1 MKFWHF
7 LWYSLFMA
15 NQKQI
20 YFLGPKTSYT
30 DVAKEE
36 LKKRFNWEGYE
47 DVEKPTITSVSAEL
61 SNLKNAESLAVLPIE
76 NSIEG
81 IVKESIDNISRIE
94 DKDVKIIG
102 ECVIPIHHCLVSYAD
117 DLSSVKT
124 IISHPQAISQCFDYI
139 YKTFGEKIVY
149 KPDSSTAHAIKHLSK
164 EDKTI
169 CAIGSKYSAE
179 YYGKPVIEEMIN
191 DEPLNS
197 TRFLLIG
204 KIQLPKQD
212 CEYKTSITFS
222 TDNKPGALCDI
233 LNILRNHNINM
244 SYISSRPSKKILGE
258 YTFYID
264 IDGKILDLEVS
275 KAMFEILQHVTMF
288 KHLGTYPKA

>member
-1 MKFWHF
+1 MTNHK
-7 LWYSLFMA
+7 
-15 NQKQI
+15 KI

-36 LKKRFNWEGYE
+36 LKKRFNLEGYE

-61 SNLKNAESLAVLPIE
+61 SHLDNSESLAVLPIE

-81 IVKESIDNISRIE
+81 VVKESIDNISRIE
-94 DKDVKIIG
+94 DKDIKILG
-102 ECVIPIHHCLVSYAD
+102 ECVIPIKHCLVSYAEN
-117 DLSSVKT
+117 LSDIKT

-139 YKTFGEKIVY
+139 YKTFGENVIY
-149 KPDSSTAHAIKHLSK
+149 KPDSSTAHAIKHLS
-164 EDKTI
+164 EDDKTI
-169 CAIGSKYSAE
+169 AAIGSEYSANF
-179 YYGKPVIEEMIN
+179 YKKPLKDIGIN
-191 DEPLNS
+191 DEPHNS

-204 KIQLPKQD
+204 KLNLPKQD

-233 LNILRNHNINM
+233 LSILRKYDINM
-244 SYISSRPSKKILGE
+244 THISSRPSKKELGE

-264 IDGKILDLEVS
+264 IDGKILDMKVS
-275 KAMFEILQHVTMF
+275 KAMFEILQHVIMF
-288 KHLGTYPKA
+288 KHLGTYPKSV